1 MRPNNARVGSMF
13 CVQTGPFSCH
23 WVLLTSWM
31 QIWWQQINKYLRHTE
46 PVASNSPRVR
56 ISWGWS
62 LVTHTMFVMRTE
74 CDTTTPFAS
83 QVSIICIMPDNV
95 MRDPTWGNE
104 KTKAKWRVNI
114 TRRDKYFL
122 VLRSLFRLRF
132 QSEILSANT
141 VWGSLLSP
149 ALASLHS
156 PSFMYR
162 TPGSYSLCFLCSWV
176 LIQFAWNSYD
186 KIHHLTGWQG
196 FPPLNL
202 TSPSITAMI
211 GNLMRKVGLLAICL
225 LPDPRVFTVIFSRYS
240 HHRGSLPALLFWAR
254 TPEHWHMTHKSS
266 LITCQFIKVLSN
278 VCHI

>member
-1 MRPNNARVGSMF
+1 MF

-141 VWGSLLSP
+141 VWGSFLSP

-211 GNLMRKVGLLAICL
+211 GKELCDVCRFVLMDWT
-225 LPDPRVFTVIFSRYS
+225 LPFIRSPVDRFWSPIPQNEPINEGNHFHFEKAEVRGCFEAEIAKNCSLV
-240 HHRGSLPALLFWAR
+240 RGS
-254 TPEHWHMTHKSS
+254 
-266 LITCQFIKVLSN
+266 SN
-278 VCHI
+278 